1 MVLEKVRQFVVD
13 QLAVDPE
20 LVDVDSNLMK
30 DLEADSLDAVE
41 IIMAV
46 EEAFDLAIPDEDAE
60 KFRTVRDIV
69 DYVEARI

>member
-1 MVLEKVRQFVVD
+1 MVLDTVRRFVVE
-13 QLAVDPE
+13 QLAIDPE

-46 EEAFDLAIPDEDAE
+46 EEAFNIGIPDEEAE